1 MTFVVGLTGGIGS
14 GKSTVAQLFAERG
27 VDLVDTDWIA
37 HALTAPKGVAMAA
50 IADAFGDSVL
60 RADGGLDRAAMR
72 ALAFSDSLA
81 RTRLE
86 AILHPMIRAE
96 SIARCALAS
105 SAPYIILAIPLL
117 VERGD
122 GNGYHEHLDRILLV
136 DCAEEAQLAR
146 VMARNGLAAEA
157 VLAIIAAQATR
168 AERRLAADDLL
179 FNDEGLDA
187 LVLQVEFLHRQY
199 LERAAAKLRK

>member
-1 MTFVVGLTGGIGS
+1 
-14 GKSTVAQLFAERG
+14 
-27 VDLVDTDWIA
+27 
-37 HALTAPKGVAMAA
+37 MAA

-72 ALAFSDSLA
+72 ALAFSGSLA

-96 SIARCALAS
+96 SIARCALAR
-105 SAPYIILAIPLL
+105 SAPYVLLAIPLL
-117 VERGD
+117 VERRGR
-122 GNGYHEHLDRILLV
+122 NAYQELIDRILLV

-146 VMARNGLAAEA
+146 VMARNGLAAQV

-179 FNDEGLDA
+179 LNDESA
-187 LVLQVEFLHRQY
+187 NELVPQVEFLHRRY
-199 LERAAAKLRK
+199 LELAAAKLRLSFAGK